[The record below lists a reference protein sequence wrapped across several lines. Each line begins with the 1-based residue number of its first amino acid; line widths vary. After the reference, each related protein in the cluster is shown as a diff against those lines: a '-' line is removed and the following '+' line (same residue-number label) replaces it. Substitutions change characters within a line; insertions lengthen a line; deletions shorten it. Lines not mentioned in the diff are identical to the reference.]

1 MFKNILIPIDGGSYS
16 HYMARQALAFA
27 QALGAEVTFLHV
39 VVNDIRAA
47 YALSH
52 TTLYLDTMLAEMHQ
66 AGEALLEQAQQW
78 AQAKNVPCH
87 TQLVETDTPVHA
99 IIEAEKDFD
108 LVIMATQHR
117 QGLEHL
123 FIGSITE
130 EALRQGNKPYLVLH
144 CPQQAENYHDTDNVE
159 IAVKRVMIAL
169 DSSECS
175 DAALNEGCR
184 FAQSIGASVKLVH
197 VFESPILAYAT
208 PELMTYPVDIIEE
221 SRQAARKSLEH
232 AAQKAQALGI
242 AVESEFIEQS
252 NTRVHQAI
260 IEAGADADITVM
272 ATHGRRGFDKMLLG
286 SVTERVL
293 RHSRQPQLVCHCQS
307 LEV

>member
-1 MFKNILIPIDGGSYS
+1 MFKNILIPIDGGRYSY
-16 HYMARQALAFA
+16 YMARQALAFA

-78 AQAKNVPCH
+78 AQAMDIPCH
-87 TQLVETDTPVHA
+87 SQLVETDTPVHA
-99 IIEAEKDFD
+99 IIEAEKDYD

-130 EALRQGNKPYLVLH
+130 EVLRQGNNTYLVLH
-144 CPQQAENYHDTDNVE
+144 CPHQEENVQDSQDVE
-159 IAVKRVMIAL
+159 LAIKRVMIAL

-184 FAQSIGASVKLVH
+184 FAQSIRASVKLIH
-197 VFESPILAYAT
+197 VFESPVLAYAS
-208 PELMTYPVDIIEE
+208 PELMSYPVDIIEE
-221 SRQAARKSLEH
+221 SRQAARHSLEH
-232 AAQKAQALGI
+232 AVQKARALGLE
-242 AVESEFIEQS
+242 VESECIEQS

-260 IEAGADADITVM
+260 IDAGMHADITVM

-293 RHSRQPQLVCHCQS
+293 RHSTQPQLVCHCQA
-307 LEV
+307 VKA